1 MNNCPV
7 VVCAVPLI
15 LAVVWLLRQSL
26 VMHVLLVTTQTHE
39 AEQARI
45 EKEAEGIDLG
55 ELAALLMGDSAAS
68 DSAKGTTESSPAAGG
83 GNGTADMPD
92 LIDQA
97 DVTSSDSEH
106 EDAPAPARGSGSGSG
121 SGSGASNEATA
132 DAAPAPAAA
141 SGSGAGSSDD
151 AAAAAR
157 LVSEV
162 TNLLL
167 VRR

>member
-1 MNNCPV
+1 
-7 VVCAVPLI
+7 
-15 LAVVWLLRQSL
+15 
-26 VMHVLLVTTQTHE
+26 MHVLLVTTQTHE

-55 ELAALLMGDSAAS
+55 ELAALLMGDSAAT
-68 DSAKGTTESSPAAGG
+68 DGAKSTTESAPAAGG
-83 GNGTADMPD
+83 DAGTADKPD
-92 LIDQA
+92 RIDQSGT
-97 DVTSSDSEH
+97 TSANSEH
-106 EDAPAPARGSGSGSG
+106 DDAPAPAQGSGSG
-121 SGSGASNEATA
+121 SGSGASSAATA

-141 SGSGAGSSDD
+141 SDSRAGSSDD